1 MSYGPDDEGGM
12 FARWSGKKMA
22 ALFGLAFFGAF
33 MVIQM
38 AQGFPIAE
46 LFVKETVTEEYEVAK
61 VGDRCSIDTPD
72 HTRYIDN
79 CPYNDGDIIEVTYSI
94 DRAGIESH
102 RLAD

>member
-12 FARWSGKKMA
+12 FARTSGKKMA
-22 ALFGLAFFGAF
+22 ILFGLAFFGAF

-38 AQGFPIAE
+38 VQGFPIVD
-46 LFVKETVTEEYEVAK
+46 LFVKETVTEEYEVTK
-61 VGDRCSIDTPD
+61 DDGRCIIETPD

-79 CPYNDGDIIEVTYSI
+79 CPYEDGDVVQVTYSVE
-94 DRAGIESH
+94 RAGIESH

>member
-12 FARWSGKKMA
+12 FAKTSGKKMA
-22 ALFGLAFFGAF
+22 ALFGLVFFGAF
-33 MVIQM
+33 MAIQM
-38 AQGFPIAE
+38 MFGFPIAD
-46 LFVKETVTEEYEVAK
+46 LFVKETVTEEFEVTK

-79 CPYNDGDIIEVTYSI
+79 CPYEDGDIVQVTYSVE
-94 DRAGIESH
+94 RAGIESH

>member
-1 MSYGPDDEGGM
+1 VSYGPDDEGGM
-12 FARWSGKKMA
+12 FAKTSGKKMA

-38 AQGFPIAE
+38 VQGFPIVD
-46 LFVKETVTEEYEVAK
+46 LFVKETVTEEYEVTK
-61 VGDRCSIDTPD
+61 DGNRCIVETPD

-79 CPYNDGDIIEVTYSI
+79 CPYDDGDIVEVTYTVE
-94 DRAGIESH
+94 RAGIESH